1 MSLEHTNLLLD
12 LCVGY
17 LWTTSTRTTPE
28 YLFLGFE
35 PNSPSVPIIWRG
47 NSGSGDRRGSHRARR
62 PTLGLGVS
70 EGVVL
75 VAVDENELQ
84 GDPKASIM
92 AFLAVCPSEPDAD
105 CRDCYSLFIID
116 HLLGFLHEI

>member
-1 MSLEHTNLLLD
+1 M
-12 LCVGY
+12 
-17 LWTTSTRTTPE
+17 
-28 YLFLGFE
+28 
-35 PNSPSVPIIWRG
+35 
-47 NSGSGDRRGSHRARR
+47 A
-62 PTLGLGVS
+62 
-70 EGVVL
+70 VV
-75 VAVDENELQ
+75 AMDENELQ